1 MAVVFIARKD
11 NSNLGWAF
19 AESLKSVGVLAWS
32 LSRYPNS
39 HQYPRQAT
47 RMNRSRLVKAVRGA
61 KVIVWM
67 HSNYRELSDIDLEGK
82 RFAVFHG
89 GSRYRHHPEK
99 MNRIFNPTVDLSL
112 VQTWSLLGLGAKNEF
127 WLPPPVDTDSIKPE
141 FYVRKPFTVAHYPS
155 QANKG
160 TVEINSV
167 MGELRKSRDFF
178 YSHSR
183 SVLPW
188 SKNMA
193 RMAMCDIYIEQFKCP
208 ARDWGVQALEAA
220 ALGKVVVA
228 NCAGMKEYEM
238 EFGECFLHV
247 ANTEGE
253 LKEVLEG
260 LLGMSE
266 AELLI
271 AQVETKRRVE
281 ESHNYHAIGIRLKE
295 ILGIE

>member
-1 MAVVFIARKD
+1 MSVVFISRKD
-11 NSNLGWAF
+11 SSNLGYAF
-19 AESLKSVGVLAWS
+19 AESLKSVGMPAWS
-32 LSRYPNS
+32 LSRYTNA

-47 RMNRSRLVKAVRGA
+47 RMSRSRLAKAVRGA

-67 HSNYRELSDIDLEGK
+67 HSSYQELSNIDLKGK
-82 RFAVFHG
+82 KFAVFHG
-89 GSRYRHHPEK
+89 GSRYRHYPEN
-99 MNRIFNPTVDLSL
+99 MNRIFNPMVDLSL

-127 WLPPPVDTDSIKPE
+127 WLPPPVDTDSIKLE

-220 ALGKVVVA
+220 ALGKIVVA
-228 NCAGMKEYEM
+228 NCAGIKGYER
-238 EFGECFLHV
+238 EFGDCFLHV
-247 ANTEGE
+247 ANTKEG
-253 LKEVLEG
+253 LKETLEK
-260 LLGMSE
+260 LLAMSE
-266 AELLI
+266 TDLLES
-271 AQVETKRRVE
+271 QMETRRQM
-281 ESHNYHAIGIRLKE
+281 ESVYSYRAIGTRLKN
-295 ILGIE
+295 ILGIK